1 MFSAQLGTPGSDNV
15 GMVRTDTQARSS
27 FTAANAMRQAIRNV
41 VADGKV
47 TEAEW
52 NTVLRPRVDTLPRK
66 ASAEARQLV
75 DVWASSRF
83 EVDGGARRQMADF
96 LQSRGYSV
104 PQERPQGVTAT
115 ALAKRIAQSNVGEQD
130 MGYERLVERAGR
142 GGAEVNVA
150 VLDNGFDMW
159 HPELGPKG
167 WSNPAEVPGNWGD
180 EDRNGKVD
188 DSHGW
193 DFVDGNNDTGNPH
206 GDWHGTH
213 VAGIAS
219 QGTDRVNVMPMRV
232 LGPAPYDIRKVAEA
246 VDYAIE
252 RGAKVINMS
261 FGFGTPERMA
271 VMRELMAR
279 HPNVL
284 FVAAA
289 GNDSRPLEQLDPSK
303 DLAANSL
310 PNLVVVAA
318 SDAEGRPASMTNYG
332 KTATLAAQGADVMST
347 IPGAGY
353 SPMSGTS
360 MAAPQV
366 TNLSARM
373 LVLDPSLSPTA
384 LKRLMADSSDVRADW
399 QGKVAA
405 GGTINMER
413 ATRLAGLTGLVRAGK
428 TPEQAADQLGLWGTE
443 RQKLVTL
450 VKGYLAEG

>member
-1 MFSAQLGTPGSDNV
+1 MIRSAS
-15 GMVRTDTQARSS
+15 QARSS
-27 FTAANAMRQAIRNV
+27 FSADNAMHQAIRNV
-41 VADGKV
+41 VADGRV

-52 NTVLRPRVDTLPRK
+52 STVLRPQADALPRK

-83 EVDGGARRQMADF
+83 ELDGGARRQMADF
-96 LQSRGYSV
+96 LQSRGYAV
-104 PQERPQGVTAT
+104 PRERPQGVSAT
-115 ALAKRIAQSNVGEQD
+115 ALAKRMMQSNVSEKD
-130 MGYERLVERAGR
+130 TGYEQLVERAGR
-142 GGAEVNVA
+142 ASHEVNVA

-167 WSNPAEVPGNWGD
+167 WANPAEVPGNGGD
-180 EDRNGKVD
+180 EDGNGKVD

-193 DFVDGNNDTGNPH
+193 DFVDGNNDTGHPG

-232 LGPAPYDIRKVAEA
+232 LGPPPYDVRKVAEA
-246 VDYAIE
+246 VEYAIE
-252 RGAKVINMS
+252 RGAKVINLS
-261 FGFGTPERMA
+261 FGFGTAERMA

-279 HPNVL
+279 HPQVL

-289 GNDSRPLEQLDPSK
+289 GNDSRPLEQLDPNLE
-303 DLAANSL
+303 LAANRL

-318 SDAEGRPASMTNYG
+318 SDEQGRPASMTNYG
-332 KTATLAAQGADVMST
+332 STAGLAAQGADVMST

-353 SPMSGTS
+353 SRMSGTS

-373 LVLDPSLSPTA
+373 LVLDPALSPTA
-384 LKRLMADSSDVRADW
+384 LKRLMTDSSDVRADW
-399 QGKVAA
+399 QGKVAS

-413 ATRLAGLTGLVRAGK
+413 AARLAALTGLVRGGK
-428 TPEQAADQLGLWGTE
+428 TVEAAAAQLGLTGTE
-443 RQKLVTL
+443 RQKLVAL
-450 VKGYLAEG
+450 VNGYLQEG

>member
-1 MFSAQLGTPGSDNV
+1 
-15 GMVRTDTQARSS
+15 
-27 FTAANAMRQAIRNV
+27 MRQAVRTV

-52 NTVLRPRVDTLPRK
+52 NGVLRPQADGLPRQ

-75 DVWASSRF
+75 DLWASSRF
-83 EVDGGARRQMADF
+83 EVEGSARGQLAEF
-96 LQSRGYSV
+96 LQSRGYAV
-104 PQERPQGVTAT
+104 PQERPQGMTAS
-115 ALAKRIAQSNVGEQD
+115 ALARRIVQSNVGERD
-130 MGYERLVERAGR
+130 TGYERLVERAGR
-142 GGAEVNVA
+142 TAGEVNVA

-167 WSNPAEVPGNWGD
+167 WANPAEVAGNGVD
-180 EDRNGKVD
+180 EDGNGKLD

-193 DFVDGNNDTGNPH
+193 DFVDGNNDAGNPW

-219 QGTDRVNVMPMRV
+219 QGTERVNVMPTRV
-232 LGPAPYDIRKVAEA
+232 IGPSPYDIRKVAEA
-246 VDYAIE
+246 VDYAADH
-252 RGAKVINMS
+252 GAKVINMS

-271 VMRELMAR
+271 VMRDVIAR
-279 HPNVL
+279 HPDVL

-289 GNDSRPLEQLDPSK
+289 GNDSKPLEQVDPNLE
-303 DLAANSL
+303 LAANSL

-332 KTATLAAQGADVMST
+332 RTANLAAQGVEVMSA

-366 TNLSARM
+366 TNLAGRM
-373 LVLDPSLSPTA
+373 LVLDPQLSPTA
-384 LKRLMADSSDVRADW
+384 LKRLMADTSDMRADW
-399 QGKVAA
+399 QGKVAS
-405 GGTINMER
+405 GGPINVER
-413 ATRLAGLTGLVRAGK
+413 ATRLAALTGLVRGGK
-428 TPEQAADQLGLWGTE
+428 TVEAAADQLGLRGTE
-443 RQKLVTL
+443 RERLVAL
-450 VKGYLAEG
+450 VNGYLREG

>member
-1 MFSAQLGTPGSDNV
+1 M
-15 GMVRTDTQARSS
+15 RTATLDRSS
-27 FTAANAMRQAIRNV
+27 FSTANAMRQAIRDV
-41 VADGKV
+41 VADGRV

-52 NTVLRPRVDTLPRK
+52 HGVLRPQADGLPRK
-66 ASAEARQLV
+66 ASDEARQLV
-75 DVWASSRF
+75 NLWASSGF
-83 EVDGGARRQMADF
+83 EVEAGARRQMAEF

-104 PQERPQGVTAT
+104 PQERPQGMSAS
-115 ALAKRIAQSNVGEQD
+115 ALVQRIVQSNVGEQD
-130 MGYERLVERAGR
+130 AGYERLVERAGR
-142 GGAEVNVA
+142 TASEANVA

-167 WSNPAEVPGNWGD
+167 WANPAEAPGNGVD
-180 EDRNGKVD
+180 EDGNGKLD

-193 DFVDGNNDTGNPH
+193 DFVDGNNDTGNPW

-219 QGTDRVNVMPMRV
+219 KGTDRVNVMPMRV

-246 VDYAIE
+246 VDYAVA

-271 VMRELMAR
+271 VMRDVMAR

-289 GNDSRPLEQLDPSK
+289 GNDSKSLDQVDPNLE
-303 DLAANSL
+303 LAANSL

-318 SDAEGRPASMTNYG
+318 SDAEGRPASMTNHG
-332 KTATLAAQGADVMST
+332 RTVNLAAQGADVMST

-353 SPMSGTS
+353 NPMSGTS

-366 TNLSARM
+366 TNVAGRM
-373 LVLDPSLSPTA
+373 LVLDPQLSPTA
-384 LKRLMADSSDVRADW
+384 LKRLMTDTSDVRADW
-399 QGKVAA
+399 QGKVTA
-405 GGTINMER
+405 GGTLNVER
-413 ATRLAGLTGLVRAGK
+413 ATRLAALTGLVRGGK
-428 TPEQAADQLGLWGTE
+428 TPEAAADQLGLRGTE
-443 RQKLVTL
+443 RTRLVDL
-450 VKGYLAEG
+450 VNGYLREG